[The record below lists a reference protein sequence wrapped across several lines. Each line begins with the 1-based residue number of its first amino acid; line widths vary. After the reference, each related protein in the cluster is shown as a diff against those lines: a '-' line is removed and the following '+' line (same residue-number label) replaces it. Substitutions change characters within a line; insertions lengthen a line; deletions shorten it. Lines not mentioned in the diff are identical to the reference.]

1 MIGWLIIVFIC
12 ALFTALCIWLHY
24 RAGTSYGSSNDTGWG
39 AIGVLMAIV
48 TVVLAITV
56 ATSPIGVRMSIGEF
70 QSQKTYI
77 ESHVSKDPLE
87 DATITNK
94 KIEMNSWLFVAQ
106 QSQKNYGIFTFY
118 PDSIWNLKPIQ

>member
-1 MIGWLIIVFIC
+1 MIGWLIIVVVC

-24 RAGTSYGSSNDTGWG
+24 RAGKSYGIANDTGWG
-39 AIGVLMAIV
+39 VFGVIMIV
-48 TVVLAITV
+48 ITVVLIIMV
-56 ATSPIGVRMSIGEF
+56 ATSPIGVRMGIGQF

-118 PDSIWNLKPIQ
+118 PETIWDLEPIQ